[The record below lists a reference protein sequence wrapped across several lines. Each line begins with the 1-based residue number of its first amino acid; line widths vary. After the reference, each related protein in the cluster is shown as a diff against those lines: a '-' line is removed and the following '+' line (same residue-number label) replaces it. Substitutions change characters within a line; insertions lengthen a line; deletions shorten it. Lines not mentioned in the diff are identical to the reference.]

1 MKPLPLLALYT
12 LSGLAG
18 LAWLVLW
25 VRAWTPVFG
34 AGLEAVSAVTATFLA
49 GLGIGGLLA
58 DRWGD
63 HPLRR
68 YAALEA
74 GVGLWGA
81 AMPLVLAAMSA
92 PMATMMADLG
102 ATPVRL
108 VCAILLILP
117 PAVALGATWPLIAV
131 ALDAD
136 THPHRAGLAYG
147 LNALGAAGGALL
159 AGMWLP
165 WALGLQRS
173 SLVLGGVNLTVAA
186 LALLLSRRAPPPP
199 RAAPAGRTAPILWW
213 LAGLSGLCGL
223 ALEVTWSRLSGPL
236 LVARG
241 GDSAAF
247 AAVLAAVLVGI
258 GLGGLLGSFAGHR
271 AGRVL
276 ALLQALLAA
285 CVLVILEPVRDL
297 VLGSVRHEVIEG
309 LLPLLPAL
317 FLGATFPLLSNEL
330 LAAGRGGLGR
340 LVAVNTAGAVVGS
353 LAAGFLLIPLLG
365 AQRLA
370 VLLAG
375 LAAIIAGIGLY
386 RDRSRLLLPW
396 LLLAGPTVSVALW
409 VTPPIAG
416 ARLLPPDE
424 VLVDALEGRQ
434 TSTLVARRP
443 DGEHV
448 LISGGHRITEAG
460 GPINDHQLRA
470 LGPASLH
477 RSPRRVLSIGLGTGE
492 TARAFLS
499 LEALEEL
506 VVVELDAR
514 QPDML
519 AWFGNDGILTD
530 PRLTVVTT
538 DGRWFL
544 RTDARQW
551 DVISVDAYGPR
562 TASATFYTAEFYAEA
577 IARLRPGGLLFVKLN
592 PASFPDTAT
601 IAAYVA
607 ALFDVAP
614 DAALVSMGRG
624 FFGLVGGTAEGL
636 DVSESLIVADPVS
649 AAPLLEGVRRV
660 TDDHPVDVPNQVIRS
675 PRKIEPFI
683 EARMR
688 SRGATPGG

>member
-1 MKPLPLLALYT
+1 MKPLPLLVLYT

-18 LAWLVLW
+18 LAWQVLW
-25 VRAWTPVFG
+25 VRAWTPVLG

-58 DRWGD
+58 GRLRGT
-63 HPLRR
+63 PLKA

-81 AMPLVLAAMSA
+81 ALPAVLAALSI
-92 PMATMMADLG
+92 PMATMMARFG
-102 ATPVRL
+102 AAPVRL
-108 VCAILLILP
+108 LSALLLIGP
-117 PAVALGATWPLIAV
+117 PAVALGATYPLIAR
-131 ALDAD
+131 ALHADA
-136 THPHRAGLAYG
+136 HPHRAGLAYG
-147 LNALGAAGGALL
+147 LNALGAACGALL

-186 LALLLSRRAPPPP
+186 LALLLSRRVV
-199 RAAPAGRTAPILWW
+199 APAPLPEASGRVDPILWW
-213 LAGLSGLCGL
+213 LAGLSGLTGL

-258 GLGGLLGSFAGHR
+258 GLGGLLGSFAGRR
-271 AGRVL
+271 AGRAL
-276 ALLQALLAA
+276 AVLQALLAV
-285 CVLVILEPVRDL
+285 CVLLILEPVRDM
-297 VLGSVRHEVIEG
+297 VLGDMHYEVYEG

-340 LVAVNTAGAVVGS
+340 LYAVNTLGAVIGA
-353 LAAGFLLIPLLG
+353 LAAGFLLVPALG

-375 LAAIIAGIGLY
+375 IAALTAGIGLY

-396 LLLAGPTVSVALW
+396 VLLAAAGVTVAGI
-409 VTPPIAG
+409 VTPPVAG

-434 TSTLVARRP
+434 ASTLVARRP

-448 LISGGHRITEAG
+448 LLSGGHRITQAG
-460 GPINDHQLRA
+460 RGRINDHELRA

-477 RSPRRVLSIGLGTGE
+477 GEPKRVLSIGLGTGE
-492 TARAFLS
+492 TARAFLT
-499 LEALEEL
+499 LEDLEEL

-514 QPDML
+514 QPEML
-519 AWFGNDGILTD
+519 AWFGNDHILSD
-530 PRLTVVTT
+530 PRLTLITN

-544 RTDARQW
+544 RTDPRRW

-562 TASATFYTAEFYAEA
+562 TASATFYTTEFYAQAVEK
-577 IARLRPGGLLFVKLN
+577 LQPGGLLFVKFN
-592 PASFPDTAT
+592 PASLPDTAT
-601 IAAYVA
+601 ISAYIG
-607 ALFDVAP
+607 ALFDAAP

-624 FFGLVGGTAEGL
+624 FFGLVGGTAAGL
-636 DVSESLIVADPVS
+636 DLPENLIVSDPRS
-649 AAPLLEGVRRV
+649 AAPLLKGVRRV
-660 TDDHPVDVPNQVIRS
+660 TDDHPVAVPNQVIRS
-675 PRKIEPFI
+675 PQKIEPFI
-683 EARMR
+683 RARR
-688 SRGATPGG
+688 EP

>member
-18 LAWLVLW
+18 LAWQVLW

-34 AGLEAVSAVTATFLA
+34 AGLEAVAAVTATFLG
-49 GLGIGGLLA
+49 GLGLGGLVAGRLK
-58 DRWGD
+58 GS
-63 HPLRR
+63 PLKA

-74 GVGLWGA
+74 GVGAWGA
-81 AMPLVLAAMSA
+81 AMPFVLAALSV
-92 PMATMMADLG
+92 PMAAAMASFG

-108 VCAILLILP
+108 LSAILLILP
-117 PAVALGATWPLIAV
+117 PAVALGATYPLIAR

-165 WALGLQRS
+165 WALGIQRS

-186 LALLLSRRAPPPP
+186 LALLLSRSAPKPTPVK
-199 RAAPAGRTAPILWW
+199 PAEGRVDPILWW
-213 LAGLSGLCGL
+213 LAGLSGLVGL

-236 LVARG
+236 LVSRG

-258 GLGGLLGSFAGHR
+258 GLGGLIGSVSGRR
-271 AGRVL
+271 AGRTL
-276 ALLQALLAA
+276 AVIQALLAV
-285 CVLVILEPVRDL
+285 CVLLILEPVRDL
-297 VLGSVRHEVIEG
+297 LLGGVHHEIHEG

-340 LVAVNTAGAVVGS
+340 LYAVNTVGAVVGS
-353 LAAGFLLIPLLG
+353 LAAGFVLVPLLG

-375 LAAIIAGIGLY
+375 LAAITAGIGLY

-396 LLLAGPTVSVALW
+396 LILAGFGVAGALV

-416 ARLLPPDE
+416 GRLLPPDE
-424 VLVDALEGRQ
+424 VLVAALEGRQ

-448 LISGGHRITEAG
+448 LISGGHRITQAG
-460 GPINDHQLRA
+460 QGRINDHELRA

-477 RSPRRVLSIGLGTGE
+477 GAPKRVLSIGLGTGE
-492 TARAFLS
+492 TARAFLTV
-499 LEALEEL
+499 EGLEEL

-514 QPDML
+514 QPEML
-519 AWFGNDGILTD
+519 SWFGNDGVLDD
-530 PRLTVVTT
+530 PRLTLITG

-544 RTDARQW
+544 RTDPRKW

-562 TASATFYTAEFYAEA
+562 TASATFYTAEFYTQAVA
-577 IARLRPGGLLFVKLN
+577 KLRPGGLLFVKFN
-592 PASFPDTAT
+592 PASLPDTET
-601 IAAYVA
+601 IAAYVGT
-607 ALFDVAP
+607 LFDAAP
-614 DAALVSMGRG
+614 SAALVSMGRG
-624 FFGLVGGTAEGL
+624 FFGLVGGGVDGL
-636 DVSESLIVADPVS
+636 DLPSGLIVSDPIS

-660 TDDHPVDVPNQVIRS
+660 TDDHPVAVPNQVIRS
-675 PRKIEPFI
+675 PQKIEPFI
-683 EARMR
+683 RAR
-688 SRGATPGG
+688 RGQ

>member
-1 MKPLPLLALYT
+1 MKSPLLALYT
-12 LSGLAG
+12 LSGMAG
-18 LAWLVLW
+18 LAWQVLW
-25 VRAWTPVFG
+25 VRAWTPVLG

-49 GLGIGGLLA
+49 GLGLGGLLA
-58 DRWGD
+58 GRLRGA
-63 HPLRR
+63 PLKT

-81 AMPLVLAAMSA
+81 AMPMLLAALSL
-92 PMATMMADLG
+92 PMASMMESFG

-108 VCAILLILP
+108 ISAVLLIGP
-117 PAVALGATWPLIAV
+117 PAIALGATYPLIAR

-186 LALLLSRRAPPPP
+186 LALLLSRRAAVPAQRSEPP
-199 RAAPAGRTAPILWW
+199 GRVDPILWW
-213 LAGLSGLCGL
+213 LAGLSGLTGL

-247 AAVLAAVLVGI
+247 AVVLAAVLVGI
-258 GLGGLLGSFAGHR
+258 GLGGLIGSFAGHR
-271 AGRVL
+271 AGRAL
-276 ALLQALLAA
+276 AAIQALLAL
-285 CVLVILEPVRDL
+285 CVLLILEPVRDM
-297 VLGSVRHEVIEG
+297 VLGSMHYEVYEG

-340 LVAVNTAGAVVGS
+340 LYAVNTLGAVVGS
-353 LAAGFLLIPLLG
+353 LAAGFLLVPLLG

-375 LAAIIAGIGLY
+375 LAALTAGIGLY

-396 LLLAGPTVSVALW
+396 AALAAVGVSAAAL
-409 VTPPIAG
+409 VTPPVAG

-434 TSTLVARRP
+434 ASTLVARRP

-448 LISGGHRITEAG
+448 LLSGGHRITQAG
-460 GPINDHQLRA
+460 QGRINDHELRA

-477 RSPRRVLSIGLGTGE
+477 GAPRRVLSIGLGTGE
-492 TARAFLS
+492 TARAFLT
-499 LEALEEL
+499 LEDLEEL

-514 QPDML
+514 QPEML
-519 AWFGNDGILTD
+519 AWFGNEHILAD
-530 PRLTVVTT
+530 PRLTLIAD

-544 RTDARQW
+544 RTDPRQW

-562 TASATFYTAEFYAEA
+562 TASATFYTTEFYAQA
-577 IARLRPGGLLFVKLN
+577 VAKLRPGGLLFVKFN
-592 PASFPDTAT
+592 PASLPDTAT
-601 IAAYVA
+601 IAAYIG
-607 ALFDVAP
+607 ALFDAAP

-624 FFGLVGGTAEGL
+624 FFGLVGGTSDGL
-636 DVSESLIVADPVS
+636 ELPENLIVSDPVS

-660 TDDHPVDVPNQVIRS
+660 TDDHPVYVPNQVIRS
-675 PRKIEPFI
+675 PQKIEPFI
-683 EARMR
+683 AAR
-688 SRGATPGG
+688 RGQ

>member
-18 LAWLVLW
+18 LAWQVLW
-25 VRAWTPVFG
+25 VRAWTPVLG

-49 GLGIGGLLA
+49 GLGLGGLLA
-58 DRWGD
+58 GRLRGS
-63 HPLRR
+63 PLKT

-81 AMPLVLAAMSA
+81 TMPLLLAALSL
-92 PMATMMADLG
+92 PMAAMMARFG

-108 VCAILLILP
+108 ISAILLIAP
-117 PAVALGATWPLIAV
+117 PAVALGATYPLIAR
-131 ALDAD
+131 ALHAD
-136 THPHRAGLAYG
+136 DHPHRAGLAYG

-186 LALLLSRRAPPPP
+186 LALLLSRHA
-199 RAAPAGRTAPILWW
+199 AAPAPRSEPPGRLDPILWW
-213 LAGLSGLCGL
+213 LAGLSGLTGL

-247 AAVLAAVLVGI
+247 AVVLAAVLVGI
-258 GLGGLLGSFAGHR
+258 GLGGLIGSFAGRR
-271 AGRVL
+271 AGRAL
-276 ALLQALLAA
+276 AIIQALLAL
-285 CVLVILEPVRDL
+285 CVLLILEPVRDA
-297 VLGSVRHEVIEG
+297 VLGGMHYEVYEG

-340 LVAVNTAGAVVGS
+340 LYAVNTLGAVVGS
-353 LAAGFLLIPLLG
+353 LAAGFLLVPLLG

-375 LAAIIAGIGLY
+375 LAAVTAGIGLY

-396 LLLAGPTVSVALW
+396 ALIAAVGVSLAAL
-409 VTPPIAG
+409 VTPPVAG

-434 TSTLVARRP
+434 ASTLVARRP

-448 LISGGHRITEAG
+448 LLSGGHRITQAG
-460 GPINDHQLRA
+460 QGRINDHELRA

-477 RSPRRVLSIGLGTGE
+477 GAPRRVLSIGLGTGE
-492 TARAFLS
+492 TARAFLT
-499 LEALEEL
+499 LDDLEEL

-514 QPDML
+514 QPEML
-519 AWFGNDGILTD
+519 AWFGNEHILAD
-530 PRLTVVTT
+530 PRLTLVTD

-544 RTDARQW
+544 RTDPRQW

-562 TASATFYTAEFYAEA
+562 TASATFYTTEFYAQA
-577 IARLRPGGLLFVKLN
+577 VAKLRPGGLLFVKFN
-592 PASFPDTAT
+592 PASLPDTAT
-601 IAAYVA
+601 IAAYIG
-607 ALFDVAP
+607 ALFDAAP

-624 FFGLVGGTAEGL
+624 FFGLVGGTEGGL
-636 DVSESLIVADPVS
+636 ELPENLIVSDPVS

-660 TDDHPVDVPNQVIRS
+660 TDDHPVAVPNQVIRS
-675 PRKIEPFI
+675 PQKIEPFI
-683 EARMR
+683 AAR
-688 SRGATPGG
+688 RGQ